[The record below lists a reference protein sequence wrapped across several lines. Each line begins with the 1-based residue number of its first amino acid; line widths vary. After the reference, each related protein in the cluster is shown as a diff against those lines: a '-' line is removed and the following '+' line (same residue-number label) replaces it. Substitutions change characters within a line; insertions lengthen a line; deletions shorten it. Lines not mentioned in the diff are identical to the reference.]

1 MMRQIKSIDELIK
14 FKEATLN
21 EIKERQSDNKTT
33 IVVNMG
39 TCGIASGARDVM
51 MAIIDEIEKR
61 NISDVIITQAGCA
74 GMCEHEPMLEVIKP
88 GTPQIIYSRLNKEK
102 ARRIVIEHV
111 IHDKVVDEYAL
122 CCKLN

>member
-1 MMRQIKSIDELIK
+1 MKRVKSVDELIK
-14 FKEATLN
+14 FKEAALVK
-21 EIKERQSDNKTT
+21 IKERQIGDKTT

-39 TCGIASGARDVM
+39 TCGIAAGARDVM

-88 GTPQIIYSRLNKEK
+88 CSPQVIYTRLNKEK
-102 ARRIVIEHV
+102 ARRIVIDHV
-111 IHDKVVDEYAL
+111 INGRVVEEYAL
-122 CCKLN
+122 MQQA